1 MCRRDGV
8 KSIDQTCVALLIYA
22 SCLILDNDVVFP
34 NCADLAQCALAVKLD
49 FNAFCPQLL
58 LTGWKGQGM
67 WRAFALVGAAL
78 LLADCAASGPSP
90 ETGGMVEKMS
100 ITRRLQNNWDRCL
113 EQSYRVTRTQTP
125 DKNAAA
131 EMAFKRAPQE
141 QDLVLAS
148 GYAGQLLQPHL
159 RSEKQSTYLLK
170 KAAYLSSTSCP
181 SQPHPT

>member
-1 MCRRDGV
+1 M
-8 KSIDQTCVALLIYA
+8 
-22 SCLILDNDVVFP
+22 DNDVVFP

-49 FNAFCPQLL
+49 FNAFCPELL

-90 ETGGMVEKMS
+90 EPAARAEKTS

-131 EMAFKRAPQE
+131 EMAFQACSSEE
-141 QDLVLAS
+141 QDLVSAS

-159 RSEKQSTYLLK
+159 RSETKHVLIEEGRLPILDE
-170 KAAYLSSTSCP
+170 AP